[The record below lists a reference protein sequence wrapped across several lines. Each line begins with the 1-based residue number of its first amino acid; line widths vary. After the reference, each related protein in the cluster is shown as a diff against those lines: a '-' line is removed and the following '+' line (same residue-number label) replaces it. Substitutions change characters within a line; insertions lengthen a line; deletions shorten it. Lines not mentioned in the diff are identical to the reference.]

1 MIEMN
6 DKKKI
11 ACLDADVIIKM
22 SYNESEL
29 LEDVMDIFDEC
40 FLHKKVFHEVEWPE
54 ETVDLLNRLID
65 NNEIK
70 LITDRELYKRLG
82 MKRLFIN
89 SLQQVCDIFG
99 ITYENIYSD
108 LEKYIYNEDRLFNKL
123 NEADKTIEENLGEIR
138 TLQMIILFREIEWK
152 KINYF
157 ISDDRRAR
165 NAIILK
171 FGSTLTEQK
180 LYGVSLIS
188 SLYFFRNNGFP
199 KNKALN
205 LIEKFPSS
213 ESRIFYEKNRM
224 EKMDNKQIINKLY
237 DGKLKLLKNGDF
249 LLK

>member
-11 ACLDADVIIKM
+11 ACLDTDVIIKM
-22 SYNESEL
+22 SHKDSEL
-29 LEDVMDIFDEC
+29 LEYVVDFFDEC
-40 FLHKKVFHEVEWPE
+40 YLHKLVYNEVEWPE
-54 ETVDLLNRLID
+54 ETVNLLNRLID

-70 LITDRELYKRLG
+70 LITDRELYKRLE

-99 ITYENIYSD
+99 ITYEKIYSD
-108 LEKYIYNEDRLFNKL
+108 LEKYINNEDRLFNKL
-123 NEADKTIEENLGEIR
+123 NEADESIEDNLGEIR
-138 TLQMIILFREIEWK
+138 TLQMIILLREIEWE

-171 FGSTLTEQK
+171 YGSTLTEQK

-188 SLYFFRNNGFP
+188 SFYFLRNNGLNI
-199 KNKALN
+199 NKAMN
-205 LIEKFPSS
+205 LIDKFPSS
-213 ESRIFYEKNRM
+213 EGKIFYEKNCM
-224 EKMDNKQIINKLY
+224 GKMNNREIINNLY

-249 LLK
+249 LLR